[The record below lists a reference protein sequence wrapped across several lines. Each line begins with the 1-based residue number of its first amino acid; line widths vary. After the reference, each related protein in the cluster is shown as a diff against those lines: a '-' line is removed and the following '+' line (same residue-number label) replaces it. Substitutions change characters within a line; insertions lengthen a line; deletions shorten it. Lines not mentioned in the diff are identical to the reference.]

1 MRETV
6 RDLYE
11 GANAKARMF
20 RVCLFVFDLATIAYF
35 LATATSRIGAG
46 LLVADIAIGLVV
58 LGDLA
63 ARFAIAENRWR
74 FVLSLSTL
82 ADVVVIASLAA
93 PIVAGSNL
101 GFLRVLRVL
110 RLVRTFRL
118 TEQLDSALG
127 RLDVSNRVSVA
138 ALNLLAFIFVAT
150 SIVWV
155 VEHDR
160 NPNLDTLVDA
170 LYFTITTLTT
180 TGYGDITL
188 EDGAGRFL
196 TIFMMIFGVGFF
208 LQLIQAIYRP
218 NKARVTCPECGL
230 SAHDRD
236 ATHCKHCGHTIY
248 IETEG
253 DT

>member
-6 RDLYE
+6 RELYE
-11 GANAKARMF
+11 GGAVKARVF
-20 RVCLFVFDLATIAYF
+20 RFGLFVFDLATIAYF

-46 LLVADIAIGLVV
+46 LLAADVAIGFVV
-58 LGDLA
+58 LADLA
-63 ARFAIAENRWR
+63 ARFWIADNRLR
-74 FVLSLSTL
+74 FALSLSTL
-82 ADVVVIASLAA
+82 ADLVVIASLAA

-101 GFLRVLRVL
+101 GFLRILRVL

-118 TEQLDSALG
+118 TEQFDSFLD
-127 RLDVSNRVSVA
+127 RLDVNTRISVA

-160 NPNLDTLVDA
+160 NPNLNTLVDA

-188 EDGAGRFL
+188 EDRAGRLL

-208 LQLIQAIYRP
+208 LQLLQAIYRP
-218 NKARVTCPECGL
+218 SKANVTCPECGL
-230 SAHDRD
+230 RAHDRD

-253 DT
+253 DA